1 METRLVRENGQI
13 NVLFIA
19 AEAEPF
25 IKIGGLGDVAGS
37 LPKAILEFQKEH
49 NFAIKFDIRLVLP
62 LHSLIREK
70 DFSLTKIG
78 QFNVASRSEL
88 LSCDVFFTDR
98 YDVPTYF
105 LEAKYIGGN
114 TPVYHA
120 DPILDGYKY
129 VFFSVCC
136 LELARFL
143 AWPIDILHAND
154 WHTSPAIYALKT
166 RFKSDAFFS
175 RTRSI
180 LTMHNLPFMGWGAQK
195 ALTDFSMPK
204 SRSKLLPAW
213 ARHTPLPLGLLKA
226 DRIVT
231 VSPTYAKEIMTP
243 EFSCDL
249 ENLLVASQ
257 KKVSGILNG
266 IDTKIW
272 DPSTDSLI
280 TSKFDRNS
288 LPKKVENKEKL
299 ISTYNLQPD
308 LSIPLLTLISR
319 MDQQKGIDIAL
330 KGLKKCISQNWQV
343 IILGTGNPD
352 IEKMATD
359 LAAQFPER
367 IKVINKFDAKLA
379 HLLYAGSDIFLM
391 PSRYEPCGLSQ
402 MIAMK
407 YGTIPVARRTGGLA
421 DTIIDYYED
430 SEKATGFL
438 FQTAEVN
445 SFSTALKRTL
455 KVFQNKMSWSN
466 IQKNGMVK
474 NFSWDASA
482 NKYISLYSSLIKIN
496 PSLE

>member
-1 METRLVRENGQI
+1 VSEKGQI

-37 LPKAILEFQKEH
+37 LPKAVLKFQKEH
-49 NFAIKFDIRLVLP
+49 NSTPKFDIRLVLP

-70 DFSLTKIG
+70 DFPLTKIG

-88 LSCDVFFTDR
+88 LNCDVFFTEK

-105 LEAKYIGGN
+105 LGGKYIGGN

-120 DPILDGYKY
+120 DPVLDGFKY

-143 AWPIDILHAND
+143 EWPIDILHAND

-166 RFKSDAFFS
+166 RYKGDTFFL
-175 RTRSI
+175 RTKSI

-195 ALTDFSMPK
+195 ALTEFSMPP
-204 SRSKLLPAW
+204 SRSTLLPAW

-243 EFSCDL
+243 EFGCEL
-249 ENLLVASQ
+249 ENFLYVNQ
-257 KKVSGILNG
+257 KKIFGILNG
-266 IDTKIW
+266 IDTNIW
-272 DPSTDSLI
+272 DPSKDNLI
-280 TSKFDRNS
+280 TSKYDFTS
-288 LPKKVENKEKL
+288 LSKKCENKKRL
-299 ISTYNLQPD
+299 LDAYNLQPD
-308 LSIPLLTLISR
+308 PSIPLLTLISR
-319 MDQQKGIDIAL
+319 MDQQKGIDIVL
-330 KGLKKCISQNWQV
+330 KGLKKCILTNWQA
-343 IILGTGNPD
+343 IILGTGNPE
-352 IEKMATD
+352 IEKMAAD
-359 LAAQFPER
+359 LAEQFPIR
-367 IKVINKFDAKLA
+367 IKIVNKFDAKLA
-379 HLLYAGSDIFLM
+379 HQLYAGSDIFLM

-407 YGTIPVARRTGGLA
+407 YGTVPVARNTGGLA
-421 DTIIDYYED
+421 DTITDYFEAP
-430 SEKATGFL
+430 EIATGFL

-445 SFSTALKRTL
+445 SFSIVLKKALKVYLDKKKWVNLQR
-455 KVFQNKMSWSN
+455 
-466 IQKNGMVK
+466 NGMSK
-474 NFSWDASA
+474 DFSWIASA
-482 NKYISLYSSLIKIN
+482 AAYINLYKSLTN
-496 PSLE
+496 R

>member
-1 METRLVRENGQI
+1 MKEKGQI

-37 LPKAILEFQKEH
+37 LPKAVLDFQKEH
-49 NFAIKFDIRLVLP
+49 NFTPKFDIRLVLP

-78 QFNVASRSEL
+78 HFNVATRSEL
-88 LSCDVFFTDR
+88 INCDVFFTDK

-105 LEAKYIGGN
+105 LEGKYIGEN

-120 DPILDGYKY
+120 DPVLDGYKY

-143 AWPIDILHAND
+143 EWPINILHAND
-154 WHTSPAIYALKT
+154 WHTAPAIYALNT
-166 RFKSDAFFS
+166 RYNGDAFFH

-195 ALTDFSMPK
+195 ALTDFSMPP

-243 EFSCDL
+243 EFGCDL
-249 ENLLVASQ
+249 ENFLHAKQ
-257 KKVSGILNG
+257 KKISGILNG
-266 IDTKIW
+266 IDTNIW
-272 DPSTDSLI
+272 DPSTDNLI
-280 TSKFDRNS
+280 ASKFDPVS
-288 LPKKVENKEKL
+288 LSNKHLNKKQL
-299 ISTYNLQPD
+299 LATYSLQPD

-330 KGLKKCISQNWQV
+330 MGLKKCISQNWQA
-343 IILGTGNPD
+343 IILGTGNPE
-352 IEKMATD
+352 IEEMAAD
-359 LAAQFPER
+359 LAAQFPEK
-367 IKVINKFDAKLA
+367 IKVINKFDSKLA
-379 HLLYAGSDIFLM
+379 HMLYAGSDIFLM

-402 MIAMK
+402 MISMK
-407 YGTIPVARRTGGLA
+407 YGTVPVVRRTGGLA
-421 DTIIDYYED
+421 DTITDYYED
-430 SEKATGFL
+430 PEIATGFL
-438 FQTAEVN
+438 FQNAEVN
-445 SFSTALKRTL
+445 SFSAVLKKALK
-455 KVFQNKMSWSN
+455 VYQNKKNWVN
-466 IQKNGMVK
+466 LQKNGMLK
-474 NFSWDASA
+474 NFSWNASA
-482 NKYISLYSSLIKIN
+482 AAYIKLYSSFKN
-496 PSLE
+496 E